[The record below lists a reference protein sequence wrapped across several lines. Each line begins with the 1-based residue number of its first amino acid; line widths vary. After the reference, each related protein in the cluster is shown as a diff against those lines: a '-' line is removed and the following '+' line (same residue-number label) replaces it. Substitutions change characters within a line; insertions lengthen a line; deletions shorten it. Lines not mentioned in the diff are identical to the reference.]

1 MAVPPPRRGQS
12 RTRENDRNDFAVL
25 GLVAV
30 VALAAGIAVAQS
42 DDKRDDERGGPP
54 RMMNGHGPGMH
65 GRAGMRGGMGMGMGG
80 GMFLGPERILLM
92 DNGGR
97 LADKLDLTGTQKDK
111 LRDIGGDL
119 ERKEIR
125 LRADMETAGLDL
137 RDLMLERFA
146 VGVGCGLED
155 RDPDPASRRHDESGR
170 EGGARREEGAHVGS
184 AEEARGPE
192 AGTGGT
198 LGASGASGTS
208 GAPGEGE
215 LEVATGVGQG

>member
-1 MAVPPPRRGQS
+1 MKRII
-12 RTRENDRNDFAVL
+12 AVL
-25 GLVAV
+25 GLVTV

-42 DDKRDDERGGPP
+42 DNKRDDDRGGPP
-54 RMMNGHGPGMH
+54 GMMNGHGPGMH
-65 GRAGMRGGMGMGMGG
+65 GRGFGMRGGMGMGMGRGMGG

-137 RDLMLERFA
+137 RDLMRSDSPSASA
-146 VGVGCGLED
+146 VDSKIETLTQLRGEMMKAGARAVLDARKVLTSDQRKKLED
-155 RDPDPASRRHDESGR
+155 LRPGRWEGRSERQEGQERSKKRNSR
-170 EGGARREEGAHVGS
+170 
-184 AEEARGPE
+184 
-192 AGTGGT
+192 
-198 LGASGASGTS
+198 
-208 GAPGEGE
+208 
-215 LEVATGVGQG
+215 

>member
-1 MAVPPPRRGQS
+1 MKRI
-12 RTRENDRNDFAVL
+12 FAVL

-42 DDKRDDERGGPP
+42 NDKRDDRGGPP

-137 RDLMLERFA
+137 RDLMRSDSPSASAVDSKIETLTQLRGDMMKAGAKAVLDARKVLTSDQRKKLQDLKQERWE
-146 VGVGCGLED
+146 G
-155 RDPDPASRRHDESGR
+155 RSGR
-170 EGGARREEGAHVGS
+170 QGRQER
-184 AEEARGPE
+184 PE
-192 AGTGGT
+192 KGN
-198 LGASGASGTS
+198 SR
-208 GAPGEGE
+208 
-215 LEVATGVGQG
+215 

>member
-1 MAVPPPRRGQS
+1 MKRIL
-12 RTRENDRNDFAVL
+12 AVL

-42 DDKRDDERGGPP
+42 DDKRDDGPGGPH

-65 GRAGMRGGMGMGMGG
+65 GRGPGMRGGMGRGMDG

-92 DNGGR
+92 DGSGR

-111 LRDIGGDL
+111 LRDLGGDL

-137 RDLMLERFA
+137 RDLMRSDSPSASA
-146 VGVGCGLED
+146 VDSKIETLTQLRGEMMKAGARAVLDARKVLTSDQRKKLED
-155 RDPDPASRRHDESGR
+155 LRPGR
-170 EGGARREEGAHVGS
+170 
-184 AEEARGPE
+184 
-192 AGTGGT
+192 
-198 LGASGASGTS
+198 
-208 GAPGEGE
+208 GEGRSE
-215 LEVATGVGQG
+215 RHEGQEKRNSR

>member
-1 MAVPPPRRGQS
+1 MK
-12 RTRENDRNDFAVL
+12 RTFAVL

-42 DDKRDDERGGPP
+42 DDKRDDSPGGQH

-65 GRAGMRGGMGMGMGG
+65 GRGPGMRGGMGRGMDGGMGG

-92 DNGGR
+92 DGSGR

-125 LRADMETAGLDL
+125 LRADLETAGLDL
-137 RDLMLERFA
+137 RDLMKSDSPSASA
-146 VGVGCGLED
+146 VDSKIETLTQLRGNMMKAGAKAVLDARKVLTSDQRKKLED
-155 RDPDPASRRHDESGR
+155 LRPGRWEGRSERQERSEKRNSR
-170 EGGARREEGAHVGS
+170 
-184 AEEARGPE
+184 
-192 AGTGGT
+192 
-198 LGASGASGTS
+198 
-208 GAPGEGE
+208 
-215 LEVATGVGQG
+215 